1 MLSRCGCRLL
11 HVLGLS
17 FLLLTRWPLF
27 LCPHRLTRPKV
38 GFVLG
43 GPSTDKGTQSPAS
56 SRNMALHTFLPE
68 NVFMMKGRTQIH
80 SVAN

>member
-1 MLSRCGCRLL
+1 MLSCCGCRLL

-27 LCPHRLTRPKV
+27 LCPHRLTMPKV

-43 GPSTDKGTQSPAS
+43 GPSTDKGTQIVPVEIRSP
-56 SRNMALHTFLPE
+56 
-68 NVFMMKGRTQIH
+68 
-80 SVAN
+80 SVC